1 MPGDDDAVTHCMTR
15 LLRRW
20 RTAALI
26 ALWPAAFAGCHD
38 SGAARAQMVPGGDPA
53 RGRRLVAAH
62 GCGACHHV
70 PGVPGAFGRVGP
82 SFEGFARRTFIAGN
96 LRNEPVQVI
105 RWIRFPQD
113 VAPGTVMPNLGVSE
127 ADAGDIAAYLYTLG
141 AAPLGPPR
149 VFPSSALPQH

>member
-1 MPGDDDAVTHCMTR
+1 MTGRMTR
-15 LLRRW
+15 LFRRC
-20 RTAALI
+20 RGVAVTVFVPVAI
-26 ALWPAAFAGCHD
+26 AGCHD

-53 RGRRLVAAH
+53 RGRELVATH

-96 LRNEPVQVI
+96 LRNEPAQVI

-113 VAPGTVMPNLGVSE
+113 VAPGTVMPSLGVSE

-141 AAPLGPPR
+141 AAPQGPPR
-149 VFPSSALPQH
+149 LFPSTTLPQH